1 MANQSWYQQN
11 LKKLNVLTSRLI
23 KYKLQGSYN
32 QELNLGEVL
41 NVFENMAKEISSLQ
55 NEVQEKDKII
65 GLLKVELG
73 KSFKKEW
80 K

>member
-23 KYKLQGSYN
+23 KYKLQGSYD

-73 KSFKKEW
+73 KSFKKE
-80 K
+80 

>member
-23 KYKLQGSYN
+23 KYNLQGSYD

-55 NEVQEKDKII
+55 NEIQEKDKII

-73 KSFKKEW
+73 KTFKKE
-80 K
+80 